1 VDISHG
7 LGGSAL
13 GGKWTAWLRVCAGMF
28 LALGFWTLYLAAG
41 APSASASTLNGS
53 AILKNKG
60 TPLDTGEYPSRQS
73 FTVVLPPGASCT
85 RHKAHDFTHVYSYL
99 VPQGTNLSNVT
110 FTSLPS
116 VGLGLVDKS
125 GRYFAERDAHSAPS
139 GDTSRHHPGEI
150 IGIPTNLEF
159 APLITDNYTRLTGTS
174 GLLYTGTEP
183 SASGVWE
190 AGIACVN
197 RAGTVTESWNTEV
210 TFTYCSSDPNHF
222 DWTSTPG
229 SDSSDNG
236 HWLPEIAWAAI
247 LPVAGIAVLGGSFWF
262 RSRRKNQKVNLAVES
277 IAS

>member
-1 VDISHG
+1 
-7 LGGSAL
+7 
-13 GGKWTAWLRVCAGMF
+13 MF
-28 LALGFWTLYLAAG
+28 LALGFWTFYLAAD
-41 APSASASTLNGS
+41 APSASAGTLNGT
-53 AILKNKG
+53 AVLQHEG

-73 FTVVLPPGASCT
+73 FTVVLPPDASCAG
-85 RHKAHDFTHVYSYL
+85 RKAHDPTHVYSYL

-139 GDTSRHHPGEI
+139 SNTLPHHNGVI
-150 IGIPTNLEF
+150 IGIPSTLEF
-159 APLITDNYTRLTGTS
+159 APLITDDYARLTGTS
-174 GLLYTGTEP
+174 GLLYTGTRP

-197 RAGTVTESWNTEV
+197 SAGTVTESWNTEV

-229 SDSSDNG
+229 PDSSDNG
-236 HWLPEIAWAAI
+236 HWLPEIAWAAV
-247 LPVAGIAVLGGSFWF
+247 LPLAGIAILGGSLWF
-262 RSRRKNQKVNLAVES
+262 RGRRKDQKVNFAVES
-277 IAS
+277 TVI